1 MVADKCNLSIFKS
14 TDWVKILIK
23 QPQLIVHCNT
33 SVITEKGKAKLL
45 AKHPD
50 LAKYFPETEKQ
61 AENNQPELF

>member
-1 MVADKCNLSIFKS
+1 MFKS
-14 TDWVKILIK
+14 TDWVKILII

-50 LAKYFPETEKQ
+50 LAKYFPEAEKKVD
-61 AENNQPELF
+61 NNQSELF